1 MLLRQAGFRQA
12 GFTYLTV
19 MFIVAILLGGLAIV
33 GETWETSA
41 RREKEAE
48 LLFIGNQY
56 RRAIGLYY
64 LATPGVIKT
73 YPRQI
78 EDLLKDPRQPGTMRH
93 LRKLFPDPMT
103 GKPFVVIKGAD
114 GGVQGV
120 ASASDVA
127 PLKVANFRVR
137 DAIFEGAQKYSEWK
151 FIHTPPIAATA
162 APAKPA
168 AGTAAGTAA
177 VPGNP
182 PADSIQAPGANFAP
196 NPPGGPMQQPAP
208 TEPIRAPGAN
218 IQQNP
223 LGGRVPGG
231 QR

>member
-1 MLLRQAGFRQA
+1 MVKRARGLLRQA

-41 RREKEAE
+41 RREKEVE

-64 LATPGVIKT
+64 LATPGPNKM

-120 ASASDVA
+120 ASTSDEA

-137 DAIFEGAQKYSEWK
+137 DAVFEGAQKYSDWK
-151 FIHTPPIAATA
+151 FIHTPPA
-162 APAKPA
+162 APAAPATAKPGASGAASGA
-168 AGTAAGTAA
+168 AGAQ
-177 VPGNP
+177 PGSNP
-182 PADSIQAPGANFAP
+182 AQASAP
-196 NPPGGPMQQPAP
+196 NPPGGPMQGASPPA
-208 TEPIRAPGAN
+208 TGLQGTN
-218 IQQNP
+218 H
-223 LGGRVPGG
+223 
-231 QR
+231 

>member
-1 MLLRQAGFRQA
+1 MVKRAGTWRRQA

-56 RRAIGLYY
+56 RRAIALYY
-64 LATPGVIKT
+64 LATPGPNKM

-93 LRKLFPDPMT
+93 LRKLFPDPLT

-120 ASASDVA
+120 ASTSEEA
-127 PLKVANFRVR
+127 PLKVAGFRVR
-137 DAIFEGAQKYSEWK
+137 DATFEGAQKYSEWK
-151 FIHTPPIAATA
+151 FIATPPPAAVA
-162 APAKPA
+162 AKPA
-168 AGTAAGTAA
+168 AAGTASGA
-177 VPGNP
+177 AGAKP
-182 PADSIQAPGANFAP
+182 PSDPIQAPGAGAP
-196 NPPGGPMQQPAP
+196 NPPGGPMQGARPPA
-208 TEPIRAPGAN
+208 TGLEGTN
-218 IQQNP
+218 H
-223 LGGRVPGG
+223 
-231 QR
+231 

>member
-1 MLLRQAGFRQA
+1 MVRRARAWLRQA

-19 MFIVAILLGGLAIV
+19 MFIIAILLGGLAIV

-64 LATPGVIKT
+64 LSTPGVVKA

-78 EDLLKDPRQPGTMRH
+78 EDLLKDPRQPGTVRH

-127 PLKVANFRVR
+127 PLKVAGFRVR

-151 FIHTPPIAATA
+151 FIHTPPPAA

-168 AGTAAGTAA
+168 ATGAASGAAGAQA
-177 VPGNP
+177 GSNP
-182 PADSIQAPGANFAP
+182 APAPASAAP
-196 NPPGGPMQQPAP
+196 NPPGGPMQAAKPPA
-208 TEPIRAPGAN
+208 TGLEGSN
-218 IQQNP
+218 H
-223 LGGRVPGG
+223 
-231 QR
+231 

>member
-41 RREKEAE
+41 RREREAE

-64 LATPGVIKT
+64 LATPGVIKA

-127 PLKVANFRVR
+127 PLKVAGFRVR

-151 FIHTPPIAATA
+151 FIHTPPAAA
-162 APAKPA
+162 AVTPA
-168 AGTAAGTAA
+168 AGAAATGAAGAKPPTDPIQS
-177 VPGNP
+177 PG
-182 PADSIQAPGANFAP
+182 AP
-196 NPPGGPMQQPAP
+196 NPPGGPMQGARPPA
-208 TEPIRAPGAN
+208 TGLEGTN
-218 IQQNP
+218 H
-223 LGGRVPGG
+223 
-231 QR
+231 

>member
-1 MLLRQAGFRQA
+1 MVKRARAWLRQA

-56 RRAIGLYY
+56 RRAIGLFY
-64 LATPGVIKT
+64 ASTPGVVKS
-73 YPRQI
+73 YPRTL

-93 LRKLFPDPMT
+93 LRKLFPDPLT

-120 ASASDVA
+120 ASTSDDA

-151 FIHTPPIAATA
+151 FIHSPPPAAA
-162 APAKPA
+162 AANPA
-168 AGTAAGTAA
+168 AGAAATGAAGAKPTD
-177 VPGNP
+177 P
-182 PADSIQAPGANFAP
+182 IQSPGAGAP
-196 NPPGGPMQQPAP
+196 NPPGGPMQGARPPA
-208 TEPIRAPGAN
+208 TGLEGTNR
-218 IQQNP
+218 
-223 LGGRVPGG
+223 
-231 QR
+231 

>member
-1 MLLRQAGFRQA
+1 MLLRQPRFRQA

-64 LATPGVIKT
+64 LSTPGVVKA
-73 YPRQI
+73 YPRTL

-103 GKPFVVIKGAD
+103 GKEFVVIKGAD

-127 PLKVANFRVR
+127 PLKVANFRMR
-137 DAIFEGAQKYSEWK
+137 DAVFEGAQKYSEWK
-151 FIHTPPIAATA
+151 FIHTPPVAATA
-162 APAKPA
+162 APAKPG

-177 VPGNP
+177 GPGNP
-182 PADSIQAPGANFAP
+182 PADPIQAPGANIAP

-208 TEPIRAPGAN
+208 TEPIHAPGAN
-218 IQQNP
+218 IQQDP
-223 LGGRVPGG
+223 LRGRVPGG

>member
-1 MLLRQAGFRQA
+1 MVKRARAWLRQA

-56 RRAIGLYY
+56 RRAIGLFY
-64 LATPGVIKT
+64 ASTPGVVKS
-73 YPRQI
+73 YPRTL

-93 LRKLFPDPMT
+93 LRKLFPDPLT

-120 ASASDVA
+120 ASTSDDA

-151 FIHTPPIAATA
+151 FIHTPPPAAA
-162 APAKPA
+162 AAKPA
-168 AGTAAGTAA
+168 AGAAATGAAGAKPPTDPIQS
-177 VPGNP
+177 PGT
-182 PADSIQAPGANFAP
+182 GAP
-196 NPPGGPMQQPAP
+196 NPPGGPMRGARPPA
-208 TEPIRAPGAN
+208 TGLEGTNR
-218 IQQNP
+218 
-223 LGGRVPGG
+223 
-231 QR
+231 

>member
-1 MLLRQAGFRQA
+1 MRARAWLRQA

-19 MFIVAILLGGLAIV
+19 MFVIAILLGGLAIV

-64 LATPGVIKT
+64 LSTPGVVKA

-78 EDLLKDPRQPGTMRH
+78 EDLLKDPRQPGTVRH

-127 PLKVANFRVR
+127 PLKVAGFRVR

-151 FIHTPPIAATA
+151 FIHTPPPAA

-168 AGTAAGTAA
+168 ATGAASGAAGAQA
-177 VPGNP
+177 GSNP
-182 PADSIQAPGANFAP
+182 APAPASAAP
-196 NPPGGPMQQPAP
+196 NPPGGPMQGARPPASGLEG
-208 TEPIRAPGAN
+208 TN
-218 IQQNP
+218 H
-223 LGGRVPGG
+223 
-231 QR
+231 

>member
-1 MLLRQAGFRQA
+1 MVRRARAWLRQA

-64 LATPGVIKT
+64 LATPGPNKM

-120 ASASDVA
+120 ASASEVA
-127 PLKVANFRVR
+127 PLKVAGFRVR

-151 FIHTPPIAATA
+151 FIHTPPAAPA

-168 AGTAAGTAA
+168 AAGAASGAAGAQAA
-177 VPGNP
+177 PNP
-182 PADSIQAPGANFAP
+182 APAPAAGAP
-196 NPPGGPMQQPAP
+196 NPPGGPMQAAKPPA
-208 TEPIRAPGAN
+208 TGLEGTN
-218 IQQNP
+218 H
-223 LGGRVPGG
+223 
-231 QR
+231 

>member
-1 MLLRQAGFRQA
+1 MVRRARAWLRQA

-19 MFIVAILLGGLAIV
+19 MFVIAILLGGLAIV

-64 LATPGVIKT
+64 LSTPGVVKA

-78 EDLLKDPRQPGTMRH
+78 EDLLKDPRQPGTVRH

-103 GKPFVVIKGAD
+103 GKPFLVIKGAD

-127 PLKVANFRVR
+127 PLKVAGFRVR

-151 FIHTPPIAATA
+151 FIHTPPPAA

-168 AGTAAGTAA
+168 ATGAASGAAGAQA
-177 VPGNP
+177 GSNP
-182 PADSIQAPGANFAP
+182 APAPASAAP
-196 NPPGGPMQQPAP
+196 NPPGGPMQAAKPPA
-208 TEPIRAPGAN
+208 TGLEGSN
-218 IQQNP
+218 H
-223 LGGRVPGG
+223 
-231 QR
+231 

>member
-1 MLLRQAGFRQA
+1 MVKRARAWLRQA

-93 LRKLFPDPMT
+93 LRKLFPDPMS
-103 GKPFVVIKGAD
+103 GKPFVVIKGVD

-120 ASASDVA
+120 ASTSDDP
-127 PLKVANFRVR
+127 PLKVAGFRVR

-151 FIHTPPIAATA
+151 FIHTPPPAAAT
-162 APAKPA
+162 PGAKPA
-168 AGTAAGTAA
+168 AGAQGSAASGAA
-177 VPGNP
+177 APGKP
-182 PADSIQAPGANFAP
+182 PLDPIQAPGAGAP
-196 NPPGGPMQQPAP
+196 NPPGGPMQGARPPA
-208 TEPIRAPGAN
+208 TGLEGTNR
-218 IQQNP
+218 
-223 LGGRVPGG
+223 
-231 QR
+231 

>member
-1 MLLRQAGFRQA
+1 MVRRARALRPRA

-19 MFIVAILLGGLAIV
+19 MFIIAILLGGLAIV

-64 LATPGVIKT
+64 LSTPGVVKA

-78 EDLLKDPRQPGTMRH
+78 EDLLKDPRQPGTVRH

-120 ASASDVA
+120 ASASDNA
-127 PLKVANFRVR
+127 PLKVAGFRVR
-137 DAIFEGAQKYSEWK
+137 DAIFEGAQKYSDWK
-151 FIHTPPIAATA
+151 FIHTPPA
-162 APAKPA
+162 APAAPATAKPA
-168 AGTAAGTAA
+168 AAGAAGAPA
-177 VPGNP
+177 GAGNP
-182 PADSIQAPGANFAP
+182 PAATP
-196 NPPGGPMQQPAP
+196 NPPGGPMQAAQPPAP
-208 TEPIRAPGAN
+208 GLQGTNR
-218 IQQNP
+218 
-223 LGGRVPGG
+223 
-231 QR
+231 

>member
-1 MLLRQAGFRQA
+1 MVMRARAWLRQA

-19 MFIVAILLGGLAIV
+19 MFVIAILLGGLAIV

-64 LATPGVIKT
+64 LSTPGVVKA

-78 EDLLKDPRQPGTMRH
+78 EDLLKDPRQPGTVRH

-127 PLKVANFRVR
+127 PLKVAGFRVR

-151 FIHTPPIAATA
+151 FIHTPPPAA

-168 AGTAAGTAA
+168 ATGAASGAAGAQA
-177 VPGNP
+177 VPNP
-182 PADSIQAPGANFAP
+182 AQAPAAGAP
-196 NPPGGPMQQPAP
+196 NPPGGPMQGARPPA
-208 TEPIRAPGAN
+208 TGLEGTN
-218 IQQNP
+218 H
-223 LGGRVPGG
+223 
-231 QR
+231 

>member
-1 MLLRQAGFRQA
+1 MVKRARAWLRQA

-64 LATPGVIKT
+64 LSTPGVVKG

-93 LRKLFPDPMT
+93 LRKLFPDPIT
-103 GKPFVVIKGAD
+103 GKPFVYIKGAD
-114 GGVQGV
+114 GGIQGV
-120 ASASDVA
+120 NSPSDDA

-151 FIHTPPIAATA
+151 FIHTPPPAAA
-162 APAKPA
+162 AAKPGA
-168 AGTAAGTAA
+168 AGTATGTAGA
-177 VPGNP
+177 KP
-182 PADSIQAPGANFAP
+182 PSDPIQAPGAGLMQGAK
-196 NPPGGPMQQPAP
+196 PPATGLEG
-208 TEPIRAPGAN
+208 TN
-218 IQQNP
+218 H
-223 LGGRVPGG
+223 
-231 QR
+231 

>member
-1 MLLRQAGFRQA
+1 MVKRARGRLRQA

-64 LATPGVIKT
+64 LATPGPNKM

-78 EDLLKDPRQPGTMRH
+78 EDLLKDPRQPGTVRH

-103 GKPFVVIKGAD
+103 GKEFVVIKGGD

-127 PLKVANFRVR
+127 PLKVAGFRVR

-151 FIHTPPIAATA
+151 FIHSPPAAAAVTPT
-162 APAKPA
+162 
-168 AGTAAGTAA
+168 AGTAATGAA
-177 VPGNP
+177 GAKP
-182 PADSIQAPGANFAP
+182 PTDPIQSPGAAAP
-196 NPPGGPMQQPAP
+196 NPPGGPMQGARPPA
-208 TEPIRAPGAN
+208 TGLEGTRH
-218 IQQNP
+218 
-223 LGGRVPGG
+223 
-231 QR
+231 

>member
-1 MLLRQAGFRQA
+1 MVTRARARLRQA

-19 MFIVAILLGGLAIV
+19 MFIVAILLGGLAIL

-64 LATPGVIKT
+64 LSTPGVVKA

-93 LRKLFPDPMT
+93 LRKLYPDPMT

-120 ASASDVA
+120 YSASEEA
-127 PLKVANFRVR
+127 PLKIAGFRVR
-137 DAIFEGAQKYSEWK
+137 DASFEGAQKYSDWK
-151 FIHTPPIAATA
+151 FIHTPPA
-162 APAKPA
+162 APAGAPGTAKPGAQKPGADPTPDPA
-168 AGTAAGTAA
+168 A
-177 VPGNP
+177 NP
-182 PADSIQAPGANFAP
+182 AAP
-196 NPPGGPMQQPAP
+196 NPAP
-208 TEPIRAPGAN
+208 PPVTRGTMGFGTIMN
-218 IQQNP
+218 NH
-223 LGGRVPGG
+223 
-231 QR
+231 

>member
-1 MLLRQAGFRQA
+1 MVKRARIWLRQA

-19 MFIVAILLGGLAIV
+19 MFIVAILMGGLAIL

-41 RREKEAE
+41 RREKEVE

-64 LATPGVIKT
+64 LSTPGVVKA

-78 EDLLKDPRQPGTMRH
+78 EDLLKDPRQPGTVRH
-93 LRKLFPDPMT
+93 LRKLYPDPIT

-120 ASASDVA
+120 NSPSDDA

-137 DAIFEGAQKYSEWK
+137 DATFEAAQKYSDWK
-151 FIHTPPIAATA
+151 FIHTPPAVAA
-162 APAKPA
+162 APATAKPA
-168 AGTAAGTAA
+168 AGAASTPAGAT
-177 VPGNP
+177 P
-182 PADSIQAPGANFAP
+182 PASGATPPAGAAPAATPPSAAP
-196 NPPGGPMQQPAP
+196 NPPGGPMQQP
-208 TEPIRAPGAN
+208 R
-218 IQQNP
+218 
-223 LGGRVPGG
+223 
-231 QR
+231 

>member
-1 MLLRQAGFRQA
+1 MVRRARALLRQA

-19 MFIVAILLGGLAIV
+19 MFIIAILLGGLAIV

-64 LATPGVIKT
+64 LATPGVVKS

-93 LRKLFPDPMT
+93 LRKLFPDPIT

-120 ASASDVA
+120 ASPSDDA
-127 PLKVANFRVR
+127 PLKVAGFRVR

-151 FIHTPPIAATA
+151 FIHTPLAAA
-162 APAKPA
+162 APAA
-168 AGTAAGTAA
+168 APTGGA
-177 VPGNP
+177 VPPGGVA
-182 PADSIQAPGANFAP
+182 PAGAPGAVAP
-196 NPPGGPMQQPAP
+196 NPPGGPMQQP
-208 TEPIRAPGAN
+208 R
-218 IQQNP
+218 
-223 LGGRVPGG
+223 
-231 QR
+231 

>member
-1 MLLRQAGFRQA
+1 MVKRARAWLRQA

-19 MFIVAILLGGLAIV
+19 MFIVAILMGGLAIL

-41 RREKEAE
+41 RREKEVE

-64 LATPGVIKT
+64 LSTPGIVKA

-78 EDLLKDPRQPGTMRH
+78 EDLLKDPRQPGTVRH
-93 LRKLFPDPMT
+93 LRKLYPDPIT

-120 ASASDVA
+120 NSPSDDA

-137 DAIFEGAQKYSEWK
+137 DATFEGTQKYSDWK
-151 FIHTPPIAATA
+151 FIHTPPAAAA
-162 APAKPA
+162 APATAKPA
-168 AGTAAGTAA
+168 AGAASTPAGAAPPAGGAAAAAPASGTA
-177 VPGNP
+177 
-182 PADSIQAPGANFAP
+182 PAGAAAPGATPPFVAP
-196 NPPGGPMQQPAP
+196 NPPGGPMQQP
-208 TEPIRAPGAN
+208 R
-218 IQQNP
+218 
-223 LGGRVPGG
+223 
-231 QR
+231 